1 MRPPPERDD
10 APVQVAYDGDM
21 SEKSG
26 TPDSVAPAL
35 LLSMPQLRDPN
46 FQRTVVLLC
55 QHTDEGAWG
64 LVLNRPTGKS
74 ATIMTR
80 EGEPVSNRAGLVVW
94 LGGPV
99 ELERGCLLLGQMPE
113 DGEALRV
120 CDGLF
125 LSGSPSLLQ
134 SLLDS
139 PPQERTRLFMG
150 YAGWGPGQL
159 ERELTESSWLIGDVE
174 LDLVFDTDPPAM
186 WEAAIRRLGADPG
199 TLQMS
204 PGVH

>member
-1 MRPPPERDD
+1 MK
-10 APVQVAYDGDM
+10 VAYDGEM

-35 LLSMPQLRDPN
+35 LLAMPQLLDPN
-46 FQRTVVLLC
+46 FERTVVLLC

-74 ATIMTR
+74 AMIMTR
-80 EGEPVSNRAGLVVW
+80 EGESVSSRAGLDVW

-113 DGEALRV
+113 EGEALLV

-125 LSGSPSLLQ
+125 LSGSPALLQ
-134 SLLDS
+134 RMLES
-139 PPQERTRLFMG
+139 PPPRHMRLLMG

-159 ERELTESSWLIGDVE
+159 ERELTESAWLIGDVD
-174 LDLVFDTDPPAM
+174 LDIVFDTEPAMM

-199 TLQMS
+199 ALQMS